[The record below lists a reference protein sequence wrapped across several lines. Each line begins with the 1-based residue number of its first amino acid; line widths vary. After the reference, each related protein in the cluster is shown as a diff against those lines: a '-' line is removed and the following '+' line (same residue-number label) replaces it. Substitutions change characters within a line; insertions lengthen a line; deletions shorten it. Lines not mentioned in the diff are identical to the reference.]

1 LRALKKIEKN
11 APRPEESQAWPRPID
26 TKKAVNSRVKK
37 KWLYNKLIS
46 VVIIIMVIAAM
57 GWLAISQKDLIKA
70 KLFPDNSQGIS
81 QQQGTSSKPKAKV
94 YQAKIENK
102 GLKSEPGSQGPS
114 VPQKKPSFRKKSMKF
129 SSHRS
134 VSDQQPTG
142 KSRVTQATMDPSLA
156 ETSNPLQNAKLP
168 QQLNQ
173 QSGLNASPKVP
184 VKKSRPS
191 KSLPRKAN
199 RSPSKDRYAGLPRFS
214 DSKLKLQAIAWAHEA
229 PQRLAVINNRI
240 VREGD
245 SVDGYSIV
253 QIRTEDVIVNDGTE
267 SWRLEFSLAK

>member
-1 LRALKKIEKN
+1 M
-11 APRPEESQAWPRPID
+11 
-26 TKKAVNSRVKK
+26 
-37 KWLYNKLIS
+37 
-46 VVIIIMVIAAM
+46 IIVAMV
-57 GWLAISQKDLIKA
+57 WLAISQKDLIKA
-70 KLFPDNSQGIS
+70 KLFPDTSQGIS

-102 GLKSEPGSQGPS
+102 GLKSESESPRPS

-134 VSDQQPTG
+134 VSDQQPTS
-142 KSRVTQATMDPSLA
+142 KTRVTQATMDPSPA
-156 ETSNPLQNAKLP
+156 ETSNPLQNTKLP

-173 QSGLNASPKVP
+173 QTGRNVSPKVP

-191 KSLPRKAN
+191 KALPRKAN
-199 RSPSKDRYAGLPRFS
+199 RPPSTNRYAGLPRFS

-253 QIRTEDVIVNDGTE
+253 QIRSEDVVVNDGTQ